1 MVRKIRVARPPIAV
15 LTLSPTFLRPQMV
28 IYGSFYDYPRYYDV
42 AYGATTEA
50 EGAFYYQIIGE
61 RLKSFRTL
69 LDLGCGSGRIT
80 AELAR
85 MGIRCVGVDN
95 NPTSI
100 GYFDGKARRESLDMM
115 GVLGD
120 ILEPDVEGAFD
131 AAICTGDTVKYI
143 ITPRD
148 LINHMKRVSA
158 LLKPEGLYAID
169 TSLVGPPGKYAGGT
183 GRWTVVDGEVTVNGS
198 FVAHAVDWAARTERI
213 RHELHVTDGSE
224 EYILTEEG
232 DVHAFTFGDYE
243 ATIEDSGV
251 FGIEC
256 CYSDGY
262 DPTNLITPDI
272 ETKDLV
278 ILLRKT

>member
-1 MVRKIRVARPPIAV
+1 
-15 LTLSPTFLRPQMV
+15 MV
-28 IYGSFYDYPRYYDV
+28 IYGNLYDYPRYYDV

-50 EGAFYYQIIGE
+50 EGAFYYQIFSE
-61 RLKSFRTL
+61 RLDSFQTL
-69 LDLGCGSGRIT
+69 LDLGCGSGRVT

-85 MGIRCVGVDN
+85 MGIRCVGLDN

-100 GYFDGKARRESLDMM
+100 EYFNGKALRESLDMT

-148 LINHMKRVSA
+148 LITHLNAVSA
-158 LLKPEGLYAID
+158 LLKPEGLYAVD

-198 FVAHAVDWAARTERI
+198 FVAHAVDWTTRTERI

-224 EYILTEEG
+224 EYALVEEA
-232 DVHAFTFGDYE
+232 DVHAFTFSDYE
-243 ATIEDSGV
+243 TVIKDSGV

-256 CYSDGY
+256 CYGGDY
-262 DPTNLITPDI
+262 DPSVKIIPDN
-272 ETKDLV
+272 ETEDLV